1 MAAAA
6 AAATRNIVPM
16 TQQRYRDLAEWPL
29 MGTAILFLAA
39 YAWQVVGR
47 VEGRGAEW
55 LESTMWVTWGVFGLD
70 YGANLWLA
78 EDRRRWF
85 VRNLHEL
92 LIVALPFFRPLRLLR
107 LVTLLSVLHRTVGET
122 LRGRVVTYV
131 AASAVLLVFVG
142 ALAVLDVEQSAPD
155 AKILT
160 FGDALW
166 WAVATIT
173 TVGYGDMYPV
183 TALGRIVAAALMMS
197 GIAVLGV
204 VTASIASWLVQRVE
218 ESTGAAVESAER
230 PVIAEVGELA
240 AEVAALRR
248 EIAELRRD
256 PTP

>member
-1 MAAAA
+1 M
-6 AAATRNIVPM
+6 
-16 TQQRYRDLAEWPL
+16 
-29 MGTAILFLAA
+29 
-39 YAWQVVGR
+39 
-47 VEGRGAEW
+47 
-55 LESTMWVTWGVFGLD
+55 
-70 YGANLWLA
+70 
-78 EDRRRWF
+78 
-85 VRNLHEL
+85 
-92 LIVALPFFRPLRLLR
+92 
-107 LVTLLSVLHRTVGET
+107 
-122 LRGRVVTYV
+122 
-131 AASAVLLVFVG
+131 
-142 ALAVLDVEQSAPD
+142 LDVEQSAPD

-160 FGDALW
+160 FGDAVW

-173 TVGYGDMYPV
+173 TAGYGDMYPV
-183 TALGRIVAAALMMS
+183 TTLGRVVAAALMMS